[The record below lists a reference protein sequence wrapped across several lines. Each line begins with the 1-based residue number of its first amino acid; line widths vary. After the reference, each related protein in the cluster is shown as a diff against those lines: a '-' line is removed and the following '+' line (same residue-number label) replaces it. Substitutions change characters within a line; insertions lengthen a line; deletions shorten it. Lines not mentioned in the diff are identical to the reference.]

1 MRRAL
6 RRPCHT
12 VRFLDCARNDRVGR
26 STVRRLLSFRF
37 FTFCHFDRSIVF
49 SLAFA
54 QNRGFCAK
62 EERQRSE
69 VARRVYAACL
79 ERSLPRRARGEI
91 SERQRRT
98 KGYRPRRIVRFLDC
112 ARNDSVGR
120 STALPL
126 LSFRRAR
133 PFCRFDQA
141 GLKAE
146 RAEKSRRIRAATKGR
161 IIGAV
166 DQGGCG
172 RISKNNAYRASMHN
186 TR

>member
-1 MRRAL
+1 MHVYAPAPFIERVIAKIHAAILNCRNSMRGAL

-12 VRFLDCARNDRVGR
+12 VRFIDCARNDRVGR

-91 SERQRRT
+91 YLILLR
-98 KGYRPRRIVRFLDC
+98 
-112 ARNDSVGR
+112 A
-120 STALPL
+120 PL
-126 LSFRRAR
+126 LKISC
-133 PFCRFDQA
+133 PSL
-141 GLKAE
+141 LKGAYTAAS
-146 RAEKSRRIRAATKGR
+146 RSRRKARL
-161 IIGAV
+161 AV
-166 DQGGCG
+166 KLFT
-172 RISKNNAYRASMHN
+172 SPAS
-186 TR
+186 RRRRL

>member
-1 MRRAL
+1 MHVYAPAPSIERVIAKIHAAILNCRNSMRRAL

-91 SERQRRT
+91 PERKRRT
-98 KGYRPRRIVRFLDC
+98 KGRRSRFIVKFLSAIELTYSIIQLQLPTVNNC
-112 ARNDSVGR
+112 TPKKTGGARALRGR
-120 STALPL
+120 
-126 LSFRRAR
+126 RRY
-133 PFCRFDQA
+133 
-141 GLKAE
+141 
-146 RAEKSRRIRAATKGR
+146 AA
-161 IIGAV
+161 
-166 DQGGCG
+166 
-172 RISKNNAYRASMHN
+172 
-186 TR
+186 

>member
-1 MRRAL
+1 MHVYAPAPFIERVIAKIHATILNCRNSMRRAL

-26 STVRRLLSFRF
+26 STMRRLLSFRF

-79 ERSLPRRARGEI
+79 ERSLPRRAGKRW
-91 SERQRRT
+91 R
-98 KGYRPRRIVRFLDC
+98 LD
-112 ARNDSVGR
+112 S
-120 STALPL
+120 STSPL
-126 LSFRRAR
+126 LKIPCSSL
-133 PFCRFDQA
+133 
-141 GLKAE
+141 LKGAYTAAS
-146 RAEKSRRIRAATKGR
+146 RSRRKARL
-161 IIGAV
+161 AV
-166 DQGGCG
+166 KLFT
-172 RISKNNAYRASMHN
+172 SPAS
-186 TR
+186 RRRRL

>member
-1 MRRAL
+1 MHVYAPAPSIERVIAKIHATILNCRNSMRRVL

-12 VRFLDCARNDRVGR
+12 VRFLDCARNDRVGK
-26 STVRRLLSFRF
+26 STVRRLLSFRLF
-37 FTFCHFDRSIVF
+37 AFCHFDRSIVF

-98 KGYRPRRIVRFLDC
+98 KGRANEFRCGNAAIRGRRFQRRPRKFHFNIV
-112 ARNDSVGR
+112 
-120 STALPL
+120 
-126 LSFRRAR
+126 
-133 PFCRFDQA
+133 FCRPP
-141 GLKAE
+141 
-146 RAEKSRRIRAATKGR
+146 KSVWRGDLAPFTR
-161 IIGAV
+161 
-166 DQGGCG
+166 QG
-172 RISKNNAYRASMHN
+172 
-186 TR
+186 